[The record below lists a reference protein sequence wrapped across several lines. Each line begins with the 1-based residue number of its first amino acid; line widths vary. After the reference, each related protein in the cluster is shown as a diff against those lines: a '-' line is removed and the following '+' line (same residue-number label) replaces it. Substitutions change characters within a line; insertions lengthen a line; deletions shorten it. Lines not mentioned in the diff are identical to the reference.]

1 MYLIFNLAMAKDFS
15 GRIDTE
21 HLVFPSHMLVDS
33 VRVYQSADV
42 GLKVGCSPPDMPTAQ
57 YIACHRSKYITR
69 KSDNVLI
76 PYKCTENGAR
86 LGGGLRRLGAGAVL
100 SGALLLLAAL

>member
-1 MYLIFNLAMAKDFS
+1 MYLIFNLAMAKDFA
-15 GRIDTE
+15 GRIDFE
-21 HLVFPSHMLVDS
+21 NLVFPSSMLVDY

-69 KSDNVLI
+69 KSDDVLI
-76 PYKCTENGAR
+76 PDKCTENG
-86 LGGGLRRLGAGAVL
+86 GATIVRVAL
-100 SGALLLLAAL
+100 SGLLLLLLLAAL